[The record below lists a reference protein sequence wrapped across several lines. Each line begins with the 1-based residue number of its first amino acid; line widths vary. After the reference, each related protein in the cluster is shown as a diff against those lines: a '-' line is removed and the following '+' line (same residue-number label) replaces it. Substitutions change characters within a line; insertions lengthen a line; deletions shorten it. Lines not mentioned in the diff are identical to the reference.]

1 MRRFIYAVLLWI
13 VLPIYAVIGVF
24 VSLTARL
31 RSTLSEKPRLVWGS
45 TPLINNSHWS
55 RAMSAVG
62 YPSETFTVNY
72 YSTINRRSDWD
83 RLLHEQWRWCPSVIK
98 PSFAFLWSLHR
109 YDVFFL
115 SADGFF
121 IGHYP
126 AIWRLQAP
134 LLKLAGKKVVFI
146 PYGGDTY
153 VYSRVRSST
162 LQQGLLA
169 SYPSAAKKQSSIAT
183 RLDYWCSH
191 ADACIPGVMG
201 MDGFGRWDVLVASP
215 LFLNLKDWRPS
226 MRLSDANGSNGTVII
241 CHAPNHRGF
250 KGSEFVIDAV
260 NKLQHEGLNVELRLL
275 EKIQNTDIRR
285 ILNEEADILVEQL
298 IFTGHGLNGL
308 EGLASGLPVIS
319 NLEDE
324 TYILPMRRWSYFSEC
339 PIVSASPENL
349 VDVLRKLITRPEL
362 RKQLSQAGRKY
373 AEKYHGMDS
382 AAYLFDAVIN
392 FACERSVSL
401 INLYHPLLGAYTQ
414 RLPRVDHPLV
424 NNRIVD

>member
-1 MRRFIYAVLLWI
+1 MKRFFYAI
-13 VLPIYAVIGVF
+13 VFWTILPLFTVIGMF
-24 VSLTARL
+24 VGLSARL
-31 RSTLSEKPRLVWGS
+31 RSTPSEKPRLVWGS

-55 RAMSAVG
+55 RAMSAVD

-72 YSTINRRSDWD
+72 FSTINRPSDWD
-83 RLLHEQWRWCPSVIK
+83 RLLHEQWRWCPSVLK
-98 PSFAFLWSLHR
+98 PLFAFLWSLHQ

-134 LLKLAGKKVVFI
+134 LLRLAGKKVVFI

-169 SYPSAAKKQSSIAT
+169 SYPSAAKKQNSIAT
-183 RLDYWCSH
+183 RLDYWCRH

-215 LFLNLKDWRPS
+215 LFLNLGDWRPS
-226 MRLSDANGSNGTVII
+226 IRLSDANGSNGTVII

-260 NKLQHEGLNVELRLL
+260 NKLQQEGLSVELRLL

-285 ILNEEADILVEQL
+285 IFNEETDILVEQL

-324 TYILPMRRWSYFSEC
+324 TYILPMRRYSYFSEC
-339 PIVSASPENL
+339 PIVSATPETL
-349 VDVLRKLITRPEL
+349 VHVLRKLITRPEL
-362 RKQLSQAGRKY
+362 RRELARAGRDY
-373 AEKYHGMDS
+373 AEKYHGLHS
-382 AAYLFDAVIN
+382 AQYLFSNVIDYVYG
-392 FACERSVSL
+392 RKDSL
-401 INLYHPLLGAYTQ
+401 INLYHPLLGEYPN
-414 RLPRVDHPLV
+414 RLPKIQHPLV
-424 NNRIVD
+424 RNRIVD

>member
-1 MRRFIYAVLLWI
+1 MKRLAYTI
-13 VLPIYAVIGVF
+13 VLWLIVPAFAFVGVLVWLF
-24 VSLTARL
+24 GRWGSPATK
-31 RSTLSEKPRLVWGS
+31 KPRLVWGS

-62 YPSETFTVNY
+62 YSSETFTANY
-72 YSTINRRSDWD
+72 YSTINNRNDWD
-83 RLLHEQWRWCPSVIK
+83 RLLDEQWNWCPRVIK
-98 PSFAFLWSLHR
+98 PILAFLWSLNR

-115 SADGFF
+115 SADGYF
-121 IGHYP
+121 IGSYP
-126 AIWRLQAP
+126 GIWMLQAL

-153 VYSRVRSST
+153 VYRRIRSST
-162 LQQGLLA
+162 LQQGLMA
-169 SYPSAAKKQSSIAT
+169 SYPTAAKMQNTIAN
-183 RLDYWCSH
+183 RLDYWCRH
-191 ADACIPGVMG
+191 ADACIPAVMG
-201 MDGFGRWDVLVASP
+201 MDGFGRWDVLMASP
-215 LFLNLKDWRPS
+215 LFLQLDEWRAS
-226 MRLSDANGSNGTVII
+226 TRHSDADGRNGTVTI

-260 NKLQHEGLNVELRLL
+260 KKLQDEGLKVELRLL
-275 EKIQNTDIRR
+275 EKMQNNDVRR
-285 ILNEEADILVEQL
+285 FLNEQADILVEQL

-339 PIVSASPENL
+339 PIVSATPENL
-349 VDVLRKLITRPEL
+349 IDVLRKLITRPEL
-362 RKQLSQAGRKY
+362 RKKLGCAGRQY

-382 AAYLFDAVIN
+382 AVHLFEAVIDL
-392 FACERSVSL
+392 AYGRCDSL
-401 INLYHPLLGAYTQ
+401 INLYHPLLGDY
-414 RLPRVDHPLV
+414 PRRKPRIEHPLV